1 MSNKAE
7 ENKNSRKGRQAS
19 PLSALRIVFKQNT
32 YFLARLRQR
41 IIERQSRLGYLVRLS
56 ELPLLTK
63 KLILFYREKT
73 SLGKE
78 LASVP
83 GFQPPAPLDPYEAWQ
98 AANQWTAKTERYLR
112 ERLQEDVSP
121 LAKISVVM
129 PVYNP
134 PLIFL
139 EAAISSVISQ
149 VYDNWELCIADDFS
163 PNPDI
168 QLALKAW
175 ADRDDRIRLILREEN
190 GNISAATN
198 SAASL
203 ATGEFILFLDH
214 DDELTPDAL
223 GEIALYLKNHPE
235 TDFVYSDDDKINTQ
249 GQRYAPQFKPDW
261 SPELLLSYMYMG
273 HVCAVR
279 RTIFDQVDGI
289 RVGFEGSQDYDFA
302 LRATEKCRQVGH
314 LPLVLY
320 HWRAVEGSTATSGA
334 AKPESFLA
342 AKEALQE
349 TLERRD
355 LSGIVYHPEWAQ
367 AASCGIFAYY
377 FADDGPSVSIIIPT
391 KNQLCLL
398 RDCIE
403 SLEKTTYKNYQIV
416 IIDNESDDP
425 ETLDYLN
432 SIPHTVL
439 EIGNEGQGFN
449 FAAINNRAAELV
461 NSDYLLFMNNDVEAI
476 SPQWL
481 SQMVGFASSSKVGAV
496 GARLLYPD
504 CKIQHAGVIHG
515 LHHGLAGHAFKL
527 VPSWDNGYL
536 SYAKVSRNYSA
547 VTAACLLTPRELFLD
562 SGGFDSDQFAVAYND
577 ADYCYRLV
585 EAGYRCVYC
594 STAELFHKE
603 GTTRGFRDNPQ
614 EIAAFKRKYASK
626 VDPFYSPH
634 LSLED
639 EQFKIVPRK
648 VVFEISSPV
657 KTLVFTHNL
666 NWEGATY
673 HQCELTISLMKS
685 GVIEPIVYAP
695 EDGPLRQEYES
706 AGITVYVRPHP
717 LQGVFRVENYCESL
731 SALADF
737 IKSQSIELVYGNT
750 ISTFYA
756 IAAAH
761 QANVPSI
768 WNIHESEEWEFH
780 LSHFGT
786 QLLAHALKSF
796 QFPYRVIF
804 VADATRDRY
813 LPLNTHHNFSVIHNG
828 LNLERL
834 EPSQKAM
841 TRKTARHSLQ
851 VTEGDIVLLS
861 LGTICERKGQH
872 DLALALA
879 KLPLELHS
887 RIRVFMVGDRPS
899 QYSTKLKQLI
909 KQLPSSVRHRV
920 SVVSETSNVV
930 DYYKA
935 ADIFVFTS
943 RIESFPRV
951 ILEAMACGL
960 PIITTPVFGVKEQ
973 VKEGINALFYEP
985 GEIDQLAEKIKLM
998 LDDEAIRLA
1007 FGCSSYSVLNSL
1019 NTFEE
1024 MTEGYASLFRE
1035 AYFSK

>member
-1 MSNKAE
+1 MSV
-7 ENKNSRKGRQAS
+7 
-19 PLSALRIVFKQNT
+19 LRSVIKQNA
-32 YFLARLRQR
+32 YFVARLRQR
-41 IIERQSRLGYLVRLS
+41 IIERRARLGYLVRPN

-63 KLILFYREKT
+63 KLILFYQEKT

-83 GFQPPAPLDPYEAWQ
+83 RFQPPIPLDPYESWQ
-98 AANQWTAKTERYLR
+98 AVNQWTAKTERYLR
-112 ERLQEDVSP
+112 ERLQKYDSP
-121 LAKISVVM
+121 LLKISIVM

-134 PLIFL
+134 PVVFL
-139 EAAISSVISQ
+139 EAAISSVTSQ

-163 PNPDI
+163 PNSDV
-168 QLALKAW
+168 QLALETRA
-175 ADRDDRIRLILREEN
+175 AQDDRIRLILREEN

-223 GEIALYLKNHPE
+223 GEIALYLKDHPE

-279 RTIFDQVDGI
+279 RTIFEQVGGI

-302 LRATEKCRQVGH
+302 LRATEKCRHVGH

-320 HWRAVEGSTATSGA
+320 HWRAIEGSTATSGA
-334 AKPESFLA
+334 AKPESFA
-342 AKEALQE
+342 TAKKALQE
-349 TLERRD
+349 ALERRD
-355 LSGIVYHPEWAQ
+355 LNGRVYQPEWAQ
-367 AASCGIFAYY
+367 KVSCGIFAYH
-377 FADDGPSVSIIIPT
+377 FPDDGPSVSVIIPT
-391 KNQLCLL
+391 KNQLLLL
-398 RDCIE
+398 RECIG
-403 SLEKTTYKNYQIV
+403 SLKKTTYKNYQIV
-416 IIDNESDDP
+416 IIDNESDEP
-425 ETLDYLN
+425 ETLDYLS

-439 EIGNEGQGFN
+439 KIGNEGQGFN
-449 FAAINNRAAELV
+449 FAAINNRAAEQV
-461 NSDYLLFMNNDVEAI
+461 DSDYLVFMNNDVEVI
-476 SPQWL
+476 SPDWL
-481 SQMVGFASSSKVGAV
+481 SQMVGFANSSKVGAV

-504 CKIQHAGVIHG
+504 GRIQHAGVVHG

-527 VPSWDNGYL
+527 APNWDNGYL
-536 SYAKVSRNYSA
+536 SYTKVSRNYSA
-547 VTAACLLTPRELFLD
+547 VTAACLLTPRKLFLD
-562 SGGFDSDQFAVAYND
+562 SGGFDSDHFAVAYND

-603 GTTRGFRDNPQ
+603 GTTRGFKDNPQ

-634 LSLED
+634 LSLAD
-639 EQFKIVPRK
+639 EQFKIIPRK
-648 VVFEISSPV
+648 VVFEVSPPV

-673 HQCELTISLMKS
+673 HQCELTLSLMKS
-685 GVIEPIVYAP
+685 GVVEPVVYSST
-695 EDGPLRQEYES
+695 DGPLRQAYES
-706 AGITVYVRPHP
+706 AGITVHVRPHP
-717 LQGVFRVENYCESL
+717 LQGVLRVENYYESL

-768 WNIHESEEWEFH
+768 WNIHESEEWDFH
-780 LSHFGT
+780 LSHFGP

-796 QFPYRVIF
+796 QLPYRVIF

-834 EPSQKAM
+834 KPSQKTL
-841 TRKTARHSLQ
+841 TRETARRSLQ
-851 VTEGDIVLLS
+851 VSEGEIVLLS

-872 DLALALA
+872 DLVLALA
-879 KLPLELHS
+879 RLPLELHPK
-887 RIRVFMVGDRPS
+887 IRVFMVGDRPS
-899 QYSTKLKQLI
+899 QYSSKLKQLI
-909 KQLPSSVRHRV
+909 KQLPPSLRHRV

-935 ADIFVFTS
+935 ADIFIFTS

-985 GEIDQLAEKIKLM
+985 GEVDQLAEKIRLM
-998 LDDEAIRLA
+998 LGDEAMRLA
-1007 FGCSSYSVLNSL
+1007 FGRNSSAVLNSL
-1019 NTFEE
+1019 NTFED
-1024 MTEGYASLFRE
+1024 MTEKYASLFKE
-1035 AYFSK
+1035 AYYSK